1 MEQTTSPWVSAD
13 TSSSKLPVAKSKRI
27 QALDSIR
34 GLLLLQMT
42 LDHFSGPVSH
52 VLYQCFGFFSAAEGF
67 FFLSGFVGML
77 AVISKTSRGE
87 DSSWMR
93 KRSIRIWK
101 FHIGTIALLAPAAF
115 LFLPKIKP
123 FFSALYAHPV
133 SGSFLIAI
141 LAYLPEWLDVLPLYC
156 FLLLIGS
163 FVFPWIA
170 KGHLK
175 LAWGIS
181 FAVWIL
187 AQGPLRTTALQ
198 IFPGW
203 MNPGFFD
210 LFAWQFVYFTG
221 AACSALWKKEGSPLA
236 SPSSFLDRVFPIA
249 LITCILC
256 FFFSHRFLGNA
267 LPSEFWISKEHVGF
281 LRFTNFFAF
290 VGVISY
296 IVRHRPA
303 WLDFK
308 PCATLGRHSLE
319 VYTAHTIFV
328 YLWMATPNAVQ
339 YHLPFNVL
347 APILCCGLLWIIAK
361 VLD

>member
-1 MEQTTSPWVSAD
+1 M
-13 TSSSKLPVAKSKRI
+13 AKSKRI

-156 FLLLIGS
+156 FLLLFGS
-163 FVFPWIA
+163 FIVPWMMR
-170 KGHLK
+170 GHLK

-181 FAVWIL
+181 FGIWAL
-187 AQGPLRTTALQ
+187 SQGPLRETVLRA
-198 IFPGW
+198 FPTW

-210 LFAWQFVYFTG
+210 LFSWQFVYFSG
-221 AACSALWKKEGSPLA
+221 AALSALWKRPNSPLA
-236 SPSSFLDRVFPIA
+236 APSKLLDRLFPIA
-249 LITCILC
+249 LVFCVFC
-256 FFFSHRFLGNA
+256 FLWSHGFLGIS
-267 LPSEFWISKEHVGF
+267 LPGELFISKAHVGI
-281 LRFTNFFAF
+281 LRFANFIAF
-290 VGVISY
+290 VCLISF
-296 IVRHRPA
+296 IVRHRPT

-308 PCATLGRHSLE
+308 PCAILGRHSLE

-339 YHLPFNVL
+339 YHLPYNVL
-347 APILCCGLLWIIAK
+347 APLLCCTLLLLIAK
-361 VLD
+361 ALDKKSRA